1 MWPLRSQ
8 SEVPGMLAIT
18 SSSQDGAAM
27 SEFAKSQGLALTVV
41 STIAEA
47 SDLAAKANIAV
58 ILLDRD
64 LAGRDWRPSV
74 RTLSQYRTAPCV
86 ILASSVI
93 DEYLFEEC
101 VKQGG
106 FDTLAKPLRPDELRR
121 IGGLALNFWKSR
133 TAGVVSG

>member
-1 MWPLRSQ
+1 MWPMRSQ
-8 SEVPGMLAIT
+8 SDVPGMLAIT
-18 SSSQDGAAM
+18 GSSHDGAAM
-27 SEFAKSQGLALTVV
+27 TEFARSQSLAFTVV

-47 SDLAAKANIAV
+47 SAIAAKANIAV
-58 ILLDRD
+58 IFLDRD
-64 LAGRDWRPSV
+64 LAERDWRPSV
-74 RTLSQYRTAPCV
+74 RTLSQHRTAPCV

-106 FDTLAKPLRPDELRR
+106 FDTLAKPVQPDELRR

-133 TAGVVSG
+133 SASVVSG